1 MTQAATLELCGGVTK
16 PLSPQPLRRCT
27 NCDAYRW
34 GAAELKPQ
42 MRQQADGTWHCQN
55 ERPVWVVQR

>member
-1 MTQAATLELCGGVTK
+1 VTQAATLELCGGVTK

-42 MRQQADGTWHCQN
+42 MRQQPDGTWHCPN
-55 ERPVWVVQR
+55 ERPVGVVER